1 MNVLSLPEVS
11 MSEVSLENG
20 AVEKSDSRLW
30 LDQAC
35 LTPLR
40 GLEVRSVSLVSFES
54 IRKFSSEFDCK
65 LSFIGKVSGANG

>member
-1 MNVLSLPEVS
+1 MPPAVLFDAPQGDKLGSTWSLFEHVKSDVEPPSVNVLSLPEVS

-30 LDQAC
+30 LDQTC

-40 GLEVRSVSLVSFES
+40 GL
-54 IRKFSSEFDCK
+54 D
-65 LSFIGKVSGANG
+65 G